1 MDSSINDYDC
11 ISVDW
16 CREFNDT
23 RLQINDLVLNST
35 LHKTVFLNHL
45 YCNICFVQLLMFK
58 LYTYVMIKYFE
69 IKKSVQTDNYVVTVQ
84 PMFYE
89 LLFNVTQLH
98 VCVWNV

>member
-1 MDSSINDYDC
+1 
-11 ISVDW
+11 
-16 CREFNDT
+16 
-23 RLQINDLVLNST
+23 
-35 LHKTVFLNHL
+35 
-45 YCNICFVQLLMFK
+45 MFK

-84 PMFYE
+84 AMFYE